1 MKTQQNSQNQQS
13 ANTQK
18 QGRGYFDSLL
28 YANQARIDSI
38 RTVQTKGQ
46 PYTALSLT
54 MIEVDD
60 NGKKTYT
67 SLEVNAR
74 GDKVNTIL
82 NEFRDEW
89 PTRGGNN
96 HWIADVTIGSLKD
109 SLYFSKKHSCN
120 KPQLRGRLINI
131 KSLTIKGATVFGEQA
146 PDQPQKSVLVAQGY
160 LNEVD
165 MDAKHAKL
173 SFMDGLVTEPNYR
186 KIQLSFA
193 DIAEFDELNQQ
204 GLCPRGFDYRHED
217 AKIYGIFVIENV
229 KPTLYQ
235 YDDEDKSSLTGVLT
249 KVRYLK
255 ANDQVMTQKS
265 TVQKAVDGFKQGYT
279 AA

>member
-13 ANTQK
+13 EAAAT
-18 QGRGYFDSLL
+18 GSDYFDSIL

-38 RTVQTKGQ
+38 RTVQTKGKS
-46 PYTALSLT
+46 YTALSLT

-60 NGKKTYT
+60 KGKKAYT
-67 SLEVNAR
+67 QLEVNAK

-89 PTRGGNN
+89 PTRGDNN
-96 HWIADVTIGSLKD
+96 YWIADVTVGSLKD

-131 KSLTIKGATVFGEQA
+131 KSLTIGGATVLGEQTA
-146 PDQPQKSVLVAQGY
+146 NRPQNNSVLVAQGY

-165 MDAKHAKL
+165 MNAHQAKL
-173 SFMDGLVTEPNYR
+173 SFMDGLVTSPNYR
-186 KIQLSFA
+186 KIQLNFA
-193 DIAEFDELNQQ
+193 DIAEFDKLNQQ

-229 KPTLYQ
+229 QPVLYQ
-235 YDDEDKSSLTGVLT
+235 HNDEDKSSLTGVLT

-255 ANDQVMTQKS
+255 ANDQVMTQTS
-265 TVQKAVDGFKQGYT
+265 TVKKAVDGFKQGYT